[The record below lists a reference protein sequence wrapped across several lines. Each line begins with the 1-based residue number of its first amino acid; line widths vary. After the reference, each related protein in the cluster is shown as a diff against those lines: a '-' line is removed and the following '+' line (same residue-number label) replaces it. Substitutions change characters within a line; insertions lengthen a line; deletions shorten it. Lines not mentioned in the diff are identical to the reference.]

1 MSVLYLCAM
10 HVDDTLVALNDPP
23 DTMSAGLLPAAEK
36 AIGVFNLEPCSRV
49 SSMLTWPLIDPAL
62 TWTVKVAA
70 TP

>member
-1 MSVLYLCAM
+1 M